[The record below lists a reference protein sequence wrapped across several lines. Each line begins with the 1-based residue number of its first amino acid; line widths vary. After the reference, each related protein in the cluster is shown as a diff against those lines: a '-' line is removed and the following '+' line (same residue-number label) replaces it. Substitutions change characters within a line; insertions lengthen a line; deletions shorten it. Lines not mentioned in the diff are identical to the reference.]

1 MKNTSLRLL
10 VLAGAMLAG
19 SVSFSFA
26 ADAPKEDSANADR
39 IITALVNADY
49 PAFVTNS
56 EAKFKELKKEQF
68 DSVAAQV
75 APVLKPGYAVAYLGS
90 LNQKGY
96 HVSLWKISL
105 KTGAD
110 DLLATLS
117 MKDGKVGG
125 FYIR

>member
-1 MKNTSLRLL
+1 MKNTSFKSLL
-10 VLAGAMLAG
+10 LAGAVL
-19 SVSFSFA
+19 VSCVTFSFA
-26 ADAPKEDSANADR
+26 ADVPKEESASVDK

-49 PAFVTNS
+49 PAFVAEG

-68 DSVAAQV
+68 DAVAV
-75 APVLKPGYAVAYLGS
+75 KLSPVLKPGYALAYLGS
-90 LNQKGY
+90 LNQRGY

-105 KTGAD
+105 KTGGD